1 MKFSLGACESGF
13 GRDALFT
20 VSQGIMAKA
29 AATKSTGPVRAEKAV
44 GR

>member
-13 GRDALFT
+13 GRDALT
-20 VSQGIMAKA
+20 HGEQGIAAKA
-29 AATKSTGPVRAEKAV
+29 AATKSTGPVRAEKAG